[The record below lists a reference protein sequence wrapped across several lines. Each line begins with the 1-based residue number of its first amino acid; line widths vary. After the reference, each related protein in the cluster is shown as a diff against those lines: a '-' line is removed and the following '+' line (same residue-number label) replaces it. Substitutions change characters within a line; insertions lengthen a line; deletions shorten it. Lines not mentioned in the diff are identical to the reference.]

1 MLSRYTYSLLL
12 LFLSLNITAQSK
24 LAAIPSKTVVH
35 PDETFQLQY
44 VAEGTMQ
51 VDDFVAPS
59 FRNFE
64 QIGDVVQTN
73 GWTWVNGSLT
83 EYISY
88 TYLLRPKMKGKL
100 SIASAVLKSKG
111 RILTSPIVVI
121 QVTDAVTVNRDVT
134 ANAGEEKP
142 DYYLGPNEEAK
153 EKIKKNLF
161 VRAFVDKQ
169 TCFIGEA
176 LLATFKLYTRLDS
189 ESKILKRPSFNG
201 FSVIDLE
208 EPEAGIF
215 TKEMVNGKLYNCY
228 LIRKVQLFPLQ
239 SGEVTIEP
247 VEIINKV
254 RLIRTD
260 AKDGKD
266 WMDALNKRERIDEK
280 VIEEEL
286 ITETPALK
294 INVLELPQKNKPET
308 FNGAVGQFTIH
319 AQLANSEFAADE
331 SGVLKLELKG
341 SGNIPMVNAPTVTW
355 PKGVEAFE
363 PKVTEEVDKLSSPI
377 NGIKVF
383 DIPFT
388 AVKGAYKI
396 PPVVFS
402 FFDVVTKTYQTIKTD
417 SLVFNV
423 KEALQKKSNA
433 LQTPGRKTERAPTLN
448 KNHLLIAGVVFI
460 SVLGLFLL
468 FLRKKKKPE
477 PIIESPA
484 AIIPVQPAED
494 FIAVAVQAKDSL
506 HQKQFYPLLMDGLQQ
521 FMIDRFDLKQTKVTS
536 AGLIDLLKQKQL
548 YKEAAI
554 WSSIVSRCEEA
565 MFSPVELNISK
576 KELMTDATI
585 LMNSI
590 DQSQSSK
597 TSRGTI

>member
-1 MLSRYTYSLLL
+1 M
-12 LFLSLNITAQSK
+12 
-24 LAAIPSKTVVH
+24 AIPSKTVVH

-44 VAEGTMQ
+44 VVEGTMK

-64 QIGDVVQTN
+64 QMGDVVQTN

-100 SIASAVLKSKG
+100 SIASAVLKTKG
-111 RILTSPIVVI
+111 RILASPIVII

-142 DYYLGPNEEAK
+142 DYYLSPGEDAK

-161 VRAFVDKQ
+161 VRATVDKQ
-169 TCFIGEA
+169 SCFIGEA

-215 TKEMVNGKLYNCY
+215 TREMINGKLYNCY

-247 VEIINKV
+247 VEIVNKV
-254 RLIRTD
+254 RLIRS
-260 AKDGKD
+260 AARDGKD
-266 WMDALNKRERIDEK
+266 WMDALNKKEKVDET

-294 INVLELPQKNKPET
+294 INVLDLPLKNKPES

-319 AQLANSEFAADE
+319 AQLVTDEFAADE
-331 SGVLKLELKG
+331 SGILKVEVKG
-341 SGNIPMVNAPTVTW
+341 SGNVPMVNAPVVDW
-355 PKGVEAFE
+355 PTGIEAFE
-363 PKVTEEVDKLSSPI
+363 PRVNEEVDKLTSPI
-377 NGIKVF
+377 NGVKVF

-388 AVKGAYKI
+388 AVKGAYKL

-417 SLVFNV
+417 SLLFTV
-423 KEALQKKSNA
+423 KEALQKKGKA
-433 LQTPGRKTERAPTLN
+433 LQLPQENIESKATPD
-448 KNHLLIAGVVFI
+448 KNYILIAGAAFLILLV
-460 SVLGLFLL
+460 SVLLF
-468 FLRKKKKPE
+468 FRKKKKEVTPVE
-477 PIIESPA
+477 PA
-484 AIIPVQPAED
+484 AESIPAEPSET
-494 FIAVAVQAKDSL
+494 FITAALHAKDSL
-506 HQKQFYPLLMDGLQQ
+506 HEKQFYPLLMDGLQQ
-521 FMIDRFDLKQTKVTS
+521 FMIDRFQLQQTRVTS
-536 AGLIDLLKQKQL
+536 AALIDILKQKQL
-548 YKEAAI
+548 HHESALWA
-554 WSSIVSRCEEA
+554 SIVNRCEEA

-576 KELMTDATI
+576 DDLLKDAEMMMKGVDGKIT
-585 LMNSI
+585 LP
-590 DQSQSSK
+590 
-597 TSRGTI
+597 